1 MPTLSDARQALRQ
14 VLSGKFQRDAAWNFA
29 SVAVLGVCGFALQ
42 LVIGRHYG
50 AAPLGVFNQ
59 VMAAYIVF
67 GQAAVGGINLSTLRA
82 ISARRGDRE
91 HVSAIIFG
99 ASLPTLALACACTA
113 LFWFARGLFA
123 AQLESPGVAFGMQ
136 AAAPGLFFFALNK
149 VSMSI
154 VNAAQRMRAFAIY
167 TSLRY
172 LLMVGG
178 LLVVIETGMSSDR
191 IAFLFTFA
199 EGLLFVPLAVEVWL
213 QTSRPFPPGWLVWTR
228 EHLRYGIKSV
238 ASGMLLEL
246 NSRVDVLVI
255 GWFMDDGAVGVYSIA
270 AMVAEGLFQLLVVLQ
285 NNYNPLIA
293 QHVAENRLSE
303 LEAMVRR
310 GKRVTYGLMALVG
323 ALAIAGFP
331 LFVLVLDKPE
341 FHAAWLPFACLV
353 AGMVAASGYM
363 PFAQTLL
370 MANRP
375 GWHTVMMVGIVV
387 FNLVGNLVLVPL
399 LHLEGSATATALA
412 LVFSAGL
419 LAAMVK
425 KQVGVRL

>member
-1 MPTLSDARQALRQ
+1 
-14 VLSGKFQRDAAWNFA
+14 
-29 SVAVLGVCGFALQ
+29 
-42 LVIGRHYG
+42 
-50 AAPLGVFNQ
+50 
-59 VMAAYIVF
+59 
-67 GQAAVGGINLSTLRA
+67 
-82 ISARRGDRE
+82 
-91 HVSAIIFG
+91 
-99 ASLPTLALACACTA
+99 
-113 LFWFARGLFA
+113 
-123 AQLESPGVAFGMQ
+123 
-136 AAAPGLFFFALNK
+136 
-149 VSMSI
+149 
-154 VNAAQRMRAFAIY
+154 MRAFAIY

-172 LLMVGG
+172 VLMVGG
-178 LLVVIETGMSSDR
+178 LFVVMASGMSSDR

-228 EHLRYGIKSV
+228 EHLRYGVKSV
-238 ASGMLLEL
+238 ASGMLLEF

-270 AMVAEGLFQLLVVLQ
+270 AMVAEGLFQLLIVLQ

-293 QHVAENRLSE
+293 RHVAEKKLVE

-331 LFVLVLDKPE
+331 LFLLVLDRPE
-341 FHAAWLPFACLV
+341 FRAAWLPFACLV

-375 GWHTVMMVGIVV
+375 GWHTVMMVGIVL

-412 LVFSAGL
+412 LVFSAFL

-425 KQVGVRL
+425 KHVGVRI